1 MIITA
6 FSRNYKKSIDFHI
19 KFYIISIFIPSTIP
33 LMAVIIAF
41 SIGNI
46 NYVNEISAFM
56 GNLFSL
62 EINNEKWIWVIIA
75 SALIINTLKLRSQI
89 KNRKINTLQTIQI
102 MCDLIENGGVS
113 NEAIRML
120 SYRKY
125 PKNITTN

>member
-6 FSRNYKKSIDFHI
+6 FSKNYKKSIDFHI

-33 LMAVIIAF
+33 LMAILIAF
-41 SIGNI
+41 SIGDM

-56 GNLFSL
+56 DNLFSY
-62 EINNEKWIWVIIA
+62 EMNNEKWVWALMA
-75 SALIINTLKLRSQI
+75 SAIIINTVKLRSQI

-102 MCDLIENGGVS
+102 TCDLIENGGVD

-125 PKNITTN
+125 PKNLNTN